1 MEGNIRP
8 DFAKLPEDSEIYQ
21 PADSRSTREK
31 LKAMNA
37 KEKAAF
43 IAEYYGINI
52 LVTVALVVAVIFLVV
67 HFLFS
72 KDIGFNVMA
81 VNTGNTECPADSE
94 EFYKDFLDSQN
105 FDWKHEEVSVNVGLG
120 VSMDAEDSASQTN
133 LQMIVSRLMTGSV
146 DVFFANEDVLYSVG
160 EFEYLADL
168 NNYLPADIMDKYED
182 DLVYIKGVESGK
194 TYPVG
199 IRIPADNEWLQKSGW
214 YEDGA
219 VVGIQ
224 DNAEHG
230 ELATNFVLEILG
242 ENEGE

>member
-52 LVTVALVVAVIFLVV
+52 LVTVALVVAAIFLVV

-81 VNTGNTECPADSE
+81 VNTGEVDCPADSE

-146 DVFFANEDVLYSVG
+146 DVFFANEDVLYSIG

-168 NNYLPADIMDKYED
+168 NNYLPADILDKYED

-194 TYPVG
+194 T
-199 IRIPADNEWLQKSGW
+199 W
-214 YEDGA
+214 
-219 VVGIQ
+219 
-224 DNAEHG
+224 G
-230 ELATNFVLEILG
+230 EFH
-242 ENEGE
+242 

>member
-8 DFAKLPEDSEIYQ
+8 DFAKLPEDSELYQ

-52 LVTVALVVAVIFLVV
+52 LVTVALVVAAIFLVV

>member
-8 DFAKLPEDSEIYQ
+8 DFAKLPEDSELYQ

-168 NNYLPADIMDKYED
+168 NNYLSADIMDKYED

>member
-1 MEGNIRP
+1 M
-8 DFAKLPEDSEIYQ
+8 
-21 PADSRSTREK
+21 
-31 LKAMNA
+31 
-37 KEKAAF
+37 
-43 IAEYYGINI
+43 
-52 LVTVALVVAVIFLVV
+52 
-67 HFLFS
+67 
-72 KDIGFNVMA
+72 
-81 VNTGNTECPADSE
+81 
-94 EFYKDFLDSQN
+94 
-105 FDWKHEEVSVNVGLG
+105 
-120 VSMDAEDSASQTN
+120 
-133 LQMIVSRLMTGSV
+133 
-146 DVFFANEDVLYSVG
+146 FFANEDVLYSIG

-168 NNYLPADIMDKYED
+168 NNYLPADILDKYED

>member
-43 IAEYYGINI
+43 IAEYYGISI
-52 LVTVALVVAVIFLVV
+52 LVTVALVAAAIFLVV

-81 VNTGNTECPADSE
+81 VNTGEVDCPADSE

-146 DVFFANEDVLYSVG
+146 DVFFANEDVLYSIG

-168 NNYLPADIMDKYED
+168 NNYLPADILDKYED

>member
-8 DFAKLPEDSEIYQ
+8 DFAKLPEDSELYQ

-52 LVTVALVVAVIFLVV
+52 LVTVALVVAAIFLVV

-81 VNTGNTECPADSE
+81 VNTGEVDCPADSE
-94 EFYKDFLDSQN
+94 EFYKDFLDGQD

-168 NNYLPADIMDKYED
+168 NNYLPSDIMDKYED

>member
-52 LVTVALVVAVIFLVV
+52 LVTVALVAAAIFLVV

-81 VNTGNTECPADSE
+81 VNTGEVDCPADSE

-146 DVFFANEDVLYSVG
+146 DVFFANEDVLYSIG

-168 NNYLPADIMDKYED
+168 NNYLPADILDKYED

>member
-8 DFAKLPEDSEIYQ
+8 DFAKLPEDSELYQ

-52 LVTVALVVAVIFLVV
+52 LVTVALVVAAIFLVV

-146 DVFFANEDVLYSVG
+146 DVFFANEDVLYSIG

-168 NNYLPADIMDKYED
+168 NNYLPADILDKYED